1 MSSRSLVNV
10 DWSKMSSKYDE
21 TLGTRTASGIR
32 APSITGAYN
41 WIVDFVTANFQ
52 RKSFLYSISPNE
64 KREVPNAHHILY
76 HEGLG

>member
-21 TLGTRTASGIR
+21 TFGTRTASGIR

-52 RKSFLYSISPNE
+52 REFSSLSLNP
-64 KREVPNAHHILY
+64 
-76 HEGLG
+76 